1 MLHDAQENV
10 NKVVAILRQD
20 FNIIDEVHEWSKDLQ
35 TLQAIKGQRYRILID
50 VYIGEELDLIDD
62 WIEKIAYG
70 NKVIETLHD
79 EIHKLK
85 DQAQERIL
93 EAEKLYSDACLDIF
107 EGEERVK
114 LLPIEVMVENFRKA
128 LEDISSDEDIR
139 QAFRTEEALIE
150 LDAKLGDFA
159 ETRIEVDNYRQKVKD
174 KYQALS
180 LPDATKITEMIDKF
194 KGKYPNIAL
203 E

>member
-1 MLHDAQENV
+1 MCSFDMQ
-10 NKVVAILRQD
+10 VVRSNGDD
-20 FNIIDEVHEWSKDLQ
+20 FWNSEANHLQ
-35 TLQAIKGQRYRILID
+35 
-50 VYIGEELDLIDD
+50 
-62 WIEKIAYG
+62 
-70 NKVIETLHD
+70 
-79 EIHKLK
+79 IHRLK

-107 EGEERVK
+107 EDEERLR
-114 LLPIEVMVENFRKA
+114 LLPIEVVVENFRKA
-128 LEDISSDEDIR
+128 LEEVSSDEDIR
-139 QAFRTEEALIE
+139 QDFRTEEALIE

-180 LPDATKITEMIDKF
+180 LPDATKITEMIEKF
-194 KGKYPNIAL
+194 KGKCPNIAL